1 MTAARVVAW
10 RAIAGAMVCQ
20 MGLGLGGY
28 VFATFLRPIVVELGW
43 SRTAFS
49 VSSLPFL
56 LAMALASPVV
66 GAATDRFG
74 PRRVFAAGIVVV
86 AGALFGLSGMA
97 TLWQFYAL
105 GFLLG
110 AGATALGDIPA
121 GTVVTRFVGGHAGLS
136 LGLVY
141 IGSNIG
147 GALVP
152 IVATDV
158 TAAGTWRD
166 ALQVLAGIGLVV
178 ILPAALWLV
187 PPGSGTADGAV
198 AAAADADA
206 DADGTS
212 MTLAEARR
220 TPAFAVLAASLFLFY
235 CYYLGVNNHLVAY
248 LTDEGFTDAA
258 AARRFGYVLAIG
270 IAGKLG
276 IGLLVDRLGLRAA
289 VLFTFGALT
298 AGSFALVALA
308 AAPGLLPAFLTVHG
322 FTVAAENVL
331 LPLAVTACFGARH
344 MPAIYGALMLA
355 LLPGGVIGP
364 LIAGWCFDTLGTYRP
379 AFTAFAAG
387 NVLVL
392 AALVWLPLRRSD
404 ARLAPPT
411 AVR

>member
-1 MTAARVVAW
+1 MNGEATRAR
-10 RAIAGAMVCQ
+10 RAILGALVCQ

-28 VFATFLRPIVVELGW
+28 VFAAFLKPIVTELGW

-66 GAATDRFG
+66 GAATDRLG

-86 AGALFGLSGMA
+86 AAGLVGLSWMQ
-97 TLWQFYAL
+97 TLAQFYAL
-105 GFLLG
+105 GFVLG
-110 AGATALGDIPA
+110 VGATALGDIPA
-121 GTVVTRFVGGHAGLS
+121 GTVVTRFVRGHTGFA

-152 IVATDV
+152 IVATSV
-158 TAAGTWRD
+158 AEVATWRV
-166 ALQVLAGIGLVV
+166 ALQVLAGAGLVV

-187 PPGSGTADGAV
+187 PGGRGAGDEV
-198 AAAADADA
+198 RAEAGADAE
-206 DADGTS
+206 G
-212 MTLAEARR
+212 MTLAEARTTR
-220 TPAFAVLAASLFLFY
+220 AFALLAVSLFLFY

-258 AARRFGYVLAIG
+258 AARHFGYVVAVG

-276 IGLLVDRLGLRAA
+276 IGLLVDRIGLRAA
-289 VLFTFGALT
+289 LLLTFGTLT
-298 AGSFALVALA
+298 AASWLLLGLAVVPALRPV
-308 AAPGLLPAFLTVHG
+308 FLTLHG
-322 FTVAAENVL
+322 VTVAAENVL
-331 LPLAVTACFGARH
+331 LPLVVVACFGVRH

-364 LIAGWCFDTLGTYRP
+364 LAAAWSFDALGSYRP
-379 AFTAFAAG
+379 AFGAFALG
-387 NVLVL
+387 NLVML
-392 AALVWLPLRRSD
+392 AALASLPVQRTIGA
-404 ARLAPPT
+404 AR
-411 AVR
+411 